1 MKFLGSV
8 AAALALAAATAL
20 PASRPPLR
28 GAFFDFDGT
37 LVQSEDA
44 HRRRFAQVLGRD
56 ISPDEWFARCV
67 GHHPPRIVRILL
79 GDELDDAA
87 LAEHCAALEAAV
99 PAFAETIEP
108 TRGARALLDAL
119 RARGVPCAVV
129 SSSSAAV
136 IARVLARLGLDGY
149 FAHVIGGDD
158 DAVPAPK
165 PDAAP
170 YLAAAARLGVAC
182 PECIAFED
190 SPAGLEAA
198 HAAGCGAVV
207 ALANP
212 ANARET
218 ALLARSAAIVD
229 DFDGVDLATL
239 YDDGAAAAREDQAP
253 SSAGV

>member
-1 MKFLGSV
+1 MKFAISRRRLGSR
-8 AAALALAAATAL
+8 AATAL

-108 TRGARALLDAL
+108 AGAAAARCG
-119 RARGVPCAVV
+119 ARGVPCAVV

-136 IARVLARLGLDGY
+136 IRASSRGSGSTATSRTSSAATTTMCPRRDARRTRAARPASPARVHRVRGLAR
-149 FAHVIGGDD
+149 
-158 DAVPAPK
+158 
-165 PDAAP
+165 
-170 YLAAAARLGVAC
+170 R
-182 PECIAFED
+182 
-190 SPAGLEAA
+190 LEAA

-207 ALANP
+207 APANP

-218 ALLARSAAIVD
+218 ALLARS
-229 DFDGVDLATL
+229 GRH
-239 YDDGAAAAREDQAP
+239 G
-253 SSAGV
+253 